1 MVQYG
6 IIWYYTMHY
15 MHYPYMATRK
25 KPRDRQLPTVQVTAA
40 NFRARAA
47 AAIAAVAKVA
57 QCSPTA
63 RARRWD
69 EQSHDGMRT
78 SENLGKVMENPGKIV
93 KIHVYSWENLISLI
107 CC

>member
-1 MVQYG
+1 MVLYYALYALPIYG
-6 IIWYYTMHY
+6 H
-15 MHYPYMATRK
+15 AK

-47 AAIAAVAKVA
+47 AAIAAAAKVA

-78 SENLGKVMENPGKIV
+78 SENLGKVMENPRKIV
-93 KIHVYSWENLISLI
+93 KIHVYSWENHLSLI

>member
-47 AAIAAVAKVA
+47 AAIAAAAKVA

-69 EQSHDGMRT
+69 ENIGKPRESH
-78 SENLGKVMENPGKIV
+78 GK
-93 KIHVYSWENLISLI
+93 S
-107 CC
+107 

>member
-1 MVQYG
+1 
-6 IIWYYTMHY
+6 MHY

-47 AAIAAVAKVA
+47 AAIAAAAKVA

-78 SENLGKVMENPGKIV
+78 SENLGKVMENPRKIV
-93 KIHVYSWENLISLI
+93 KIHVYSWENHLSLI